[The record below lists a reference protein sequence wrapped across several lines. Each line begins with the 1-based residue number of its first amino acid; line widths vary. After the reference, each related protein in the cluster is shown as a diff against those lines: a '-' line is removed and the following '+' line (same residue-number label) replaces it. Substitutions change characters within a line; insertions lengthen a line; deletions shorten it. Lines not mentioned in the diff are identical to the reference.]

1 MPRYLNNNSG
11 KYIVQTAQEPQPGEF
26 YLRMSSTQQIFVLL
40 ARERNA
46 FLSFQPGTR
55 RALTL
60 VHILVHTDFVMEY
73 NVHEAKTHFS
83 RLLQKVAAGEEVT
96 IARDGVPVAR
106 LVPVEAALT
115 PRKLGLYSGKIWM
128 ADDFDAP
135 LAPDL
140 LAGFHGEE
148 SPVKKTKK
156 KKK

>member
-1 MPRYLNNNSG
+1 MHSRRVLFPDVFNHAKVGS
-11 KYIVQTAQEPQPGEF
+11 
-26 YLRMSSTQQIFVLL
+26 LRMPWLYPWGFSR
-40 ARERNA
+40 APGG
-46 FLSFQPGTR
+46 LS
-55 RALTL
+55 LTL
-60 VHILVHTDFVMEY
+60 VHILVHNGFIVEY

-106 LVPVEAALT
+106 LVPVEVAKT
-115 PRKLGLYSGKIWM
+115 PRKLGMYSGKIWM

-135 LAPDL
+135 LPADI

-148 SPVKKTKK
+148 LPVKKAKK